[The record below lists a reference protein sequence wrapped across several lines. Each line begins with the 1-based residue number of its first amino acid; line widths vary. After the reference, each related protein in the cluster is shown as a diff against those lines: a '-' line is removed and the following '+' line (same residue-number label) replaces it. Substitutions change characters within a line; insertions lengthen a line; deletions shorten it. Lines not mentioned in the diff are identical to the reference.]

1 MRDLEIR
8 GAGNVLGAEQSGH
21 MMTVGFD
28 MYMKLLEDAVA
39 EERGETVTASDC
51 AVDIKVNA
59 YIPDTYIRDME
70 TRVEIYKLIAGMET
84 DEDESDIV
92 DELIDRFGEPP
103 KEVMTLIAISKIRIL
118 GIRCGASRLEQKD
131 NTVIIYLDA
140 QPDWDAVS
148 EVSAAFPKRVF
159 YTPAQKPY
167 FTLKTA
173 EPIKDV
179 QQFLVKL
186 SLPVDKKGEE

>member
-1 MRDLEIR
+1 
-8 GAGNVLGAEQSGH
+8 
-21 MMTVGFD
+21 
-28 MYMKLLEDAVA
+28 
-39 EERGETVTASDC
+39 
-51 AVDIKVNA
+51 
-59 YIPDTYIRDME
+59 
-70 TRVEIYKLIAGMET
+70 MET

-159 YTPAQKPY
+159 YTPRKSR
-167 FTLKTA
+167 
-173 EPIKDV
+173 I
-179 QQFLVKL
+179 
-186 SLPVDKKGEE
+186 SL